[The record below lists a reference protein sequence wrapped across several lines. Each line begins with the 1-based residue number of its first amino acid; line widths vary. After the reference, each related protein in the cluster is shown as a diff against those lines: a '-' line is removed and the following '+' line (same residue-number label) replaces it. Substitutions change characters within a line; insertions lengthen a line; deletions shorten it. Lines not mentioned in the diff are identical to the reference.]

1 MSWNVRSLHDDA
13 RGVAEALR
21 ALDADLVVLQE
32 APRLL
37 LWRRARRLLAHRAGL
52 RLLTRGRAC
61 GNLLLAGP
69 WVRALGTSVV
79 PLPHVRG
86 LHRRAAATASV
97 RVGGREVVLAGT
109 HLDLDPAARLASA
122 RAVRAALPPGPL
134 VLCADVNEQDDG
146 PAWAALAHGLV
157 DAGAGL
163 GPTFPARAPRR
174 RIDAVLVDP
183 GLPVLAARVV
193 PTGAASDHLALCVD
207 LSGDGEPGGPV
218 RR

>member
-1 MSWNVRSLHDDA
+1 MRVVSWNVRSLRDGA

-37 LWRRARRLLAHRAGL
+37 LWRTARRLLAHRAGL
-52 RLLTRGRAC
+52 RLLTPQRAC

-69 WVRALGTSVV
+69 RVQALGTRVL

-86 LHRRAAATASV
+86 LHRRAVVSATV
-97 RVGGREVVLAGT
+97 RVGGRRVVLAGT
-109 HLDLDPAARLASA
+109 HLDLDPAARLVSA
-122 RAVRAALPPGPL
+122 RAVRDALPPGPL

-146 PAWAALAHGLV
+146 PAWAALADGLLDV
-157 DAGAGL
+157 GAAL

-174 RIDAVLVDP
+174 RIDAVLVSPD
-183 GLPVLAARVV
+183 LPVGAARVL

-207 LSGDGEPGGPV
+207 LGAEGGPV